1 MKKKVENNSL
11 SLFDQ
16 DKAQFILNIHA
27 DNGMISLTDLW
38 KEAGSPKSKDP
49 NTWSNRES
57 TIELIDTISTF
68 LNTPKMGVL
77 KSKRGKT
84 GGGTWAHK
92 NIALAYAKWLDPKL
106 HILVNEIFFERVE
119 EEKNP
124 DLIVDRAIKGYQR
137 HGKDQKWISTRME
150 SKVKRNYF
158 TQCLGQHGV
167 TKDGFRN
174 CTNAVYTGLFGGTT
188 AVVREKKGLQP
199 KENIR
204 DNLSITEL
212 AAISLSEALAME
224 DIENNNRRGSAQCEL
239 STSNATRS
247 VAKAIIEN
255 RKYNNNR

>member
-1 MKKKVENNSL
+1 MKKHVVNNSV

-16 DKAQFILNIHA
+16 DKAQFISNIHA

-38 KEAGSPKSKDP
+38 KQVGSPP
-49 NTWSNRES
+49 NKEIKRWLESEPVNRFIKTVS
-57 TIELIDTISTF
+57 SLLKVGISDVI
-68 LNTPKMGVL
+68 KI
-77 KSKRGKT
+77 KRGK

-92 NIALAYAKWLDPKL
+92 QIALEYSQYLDPEL
-106 HILVNEIFFERVE
+106 AVLVNEIFFERVE

-124 DLIVDRAIKGYQR
+124 DLIVDRAIKSYQR

-150 SKVKRNYF
+150 SKVKRNFF
-158 TQCLGQHGV
+158 TQCLAQHGV
-167 TKDGFRN
+167 NKDGFRN
-174 CTNAVYTGLFGGTT
+174 CTNAVYNSLFGGTT

-255 RKYNNNR
+255 RRANNNR

>member
-1 MKKKVENNSL
+1 MKKTKTETSL

-16 DKAQFILNIHA
+16 DKAKIIQNIHA

-38 KEAGSPKSKDP
+38 KEAGSIANKELKD
-49 NTWSNRES
+49 WLRKES
-57 TIELIDTISTF
+57 TESFINSLSRILKVEKSHLIKI
-68 LNTPKMGVL
+68 
-77 KSKRGKT
+77 KRGK
-84 GGGTWAHK
+84 GGGTWGHK
-92 NIALAYAKWLDPKL
+92 QIAIEYAQYLDPKL
-106 HILVNEIFFERVE
+106 AVLVNEIFFERVE

-124 DLIVDRAIKGYQR
+124 DLIVDRAIKSYQR

-150 SKVKRNYF
+150 SKVKRNFF
-158 TQCLGQHGV
+158 TQCLAQHGV
-167 TKDGFRN
+167 NKDGFRN
-174 CTNAVYTGLFGGTT
+174 CTNAVYNGLFGGTT

-199 KENIR
+199 KDNIR

-247 VAKAIIEN
+247 VAKAILEN
-255 RKYNNNR
+255 RRANNNR

>member
-1 MKKKVENNSL
+1 MKKTKTETSL

-16 DKAQFILNIHA
+16 DKAKIIQNIHA

-38 KEAGSPKSKDP
+38 KEAGSIDSKAPKHWLLQDQTNGFLKALAKFQKVSQDY
-49 NTWSNRES
+49 
-57 TIELIDTISTF
+57 LI
-68 LNTPKMGVL
+68 KV
-77 KSKRGKT
+77 KRGK
-84 GGGTWAHK
+84 GGGTYAHK
-92 NIALAYAKWLDPKL
+92 QIAMEYAQYLDPKL
-106 HILVNEIFFERVE
+106 AVLVNEIFFERVE

-124 DLIVDRAIKGYQR
+124 DLIVDRAIKSYQR

-150 SKVKRNYF
+150 SKVKRNFF
-158 TQCLGQHGV
+158 TQCLAQHGV
-167 TKDGFRN
+167 NKDGFRN
-174 CTNAVYTGLFGGTT
+174 CTNAVYNGLFGGTT

-199 KENIR
+199 KDNIR

-255 RKYNNNR
+255 RRANNNR

>member
-1 MKKKVENNSL
+1 MKKTKTETSL

-16 DKAQFILNIHA
+16 DKAKIIQNIHA
-27 DNGMISLTDLW
+27 ENGMISLTDLW
-38 KEAGSPKSKDP
+38 KEAGGIREKAPNFWINQDSTKDFIDMASSMLNATQNCIIKS
-49 NTWSNRES
+49 R
-57 TIELIDTISTF
+57 
-68 LNTPKMGVL
+68 
-77 KSKRGKT
+77 RGK
-84 GGGTWAHK
+84 GGGTFAHK
-92 NIALAYAKWLDPKL
+92 NIALAYAKYLDPKL
-106 HILVNEIFFERVE
+106 HVLVNEIFFERVE

-124 DLIVDRAIKGYQR
+124 DLIVDRAVKTYQR

-150 SKVKRNYF
+150 SKVKRNFF

-174 CTNAVYTGLFGGTT
+174 CTNAVYTNLFGGTT

-199 KENIR
+199 KDNIR

-247 VAKAIIEN
+247 VAKAILEN
-255 RKYNNNR
+255 RRANNNR